1 MNNLVNNVKNY
12 YKNHKNNKI
21 IKKNFKFVHSFEKRL
36 DESTRILEKYPER
49 IPIICERLTTKVA
62 EIDRSKYLCP
72 NDLSLGNFVY
82 VIRKRIKMAPE
93 EAIYLF
99 VNERILPVSKILGE
113 IYEKH
118 KDKDGFLYIK
128 YDSEVTFG

>member
-128 YDSEVTFG
+128 YDSEETFG